1 MVDAPAQLKEALADR
16 YRVEPELGRGG
27 MATVYPAYDLKHERR
42 VALKVLDSAF
52 ASSLFAERFLAEIKT
67 TARLQHP
74 HILPLYDSGEAAGQL
89 FYVMPLIDGL
99 TLRERIQRDTQMP
112 LDEAT
117 RLVLEVA
124 EALAYAHAQG
134 VVHRDIKPENILIAG
149 GHALVLDFGIA
160 RAVTMA
166 GGEHMTEAGMAIG
179 TAAYMSPEQALGA
192 DAIDGR
198 SDIYSLGCVLYE
210 MLAGDPPF
218 KGGSVQAVIGRRF
231 LHTAPSVA
239 AKRATVP
246 YRIDVVIRTAMA
258 RDPRDRYESAA
269 RFADALAG
277 ARATPHN
284 GDETQKSIAVLPF
297 VNMNRDPDTE
307 FFSDGIT
314 EDILNALVRLP
325 GVRVIART
333 SSFAFKGKNADIRE
347 IGEQLGAGMVLE
359 GSVRKSGNQLRITAQ
374 LIDAGSGHHLWS
386 ERYDREMKDVFE
398 VQDEITAAI
407 RDALSEKLLGLGL
420 AESQAKPAID
430 AESYELFLRGRFFM
444 AKRPEGMQKG
454 MELLGQVVERAP
466 GYAPAY
472 AELASAHMILTMFGA
487 MPPRLAAPKVRE
499 LAQAALMLDP
509 SLARAH
515 AELGNVAFWFDW
527 DWLAARKHY
536 ERAVALDPHDPWVNA
551 LLGHYLSSLGH
562 HEEAIAQCE
571 RAKSLDPL
579 NPAIS
584 VSLAL
589 AHFLAL
595 RHEDAI
601 AVCDRSIEQDP
612 TYSEAHRVKGAALR
626 ELGRFSDAVAPT
638 DAAVLFSGSHPW
650 AMGLN
655 GMLHAAAGRV
665 DAARA
670 VVQEMITRH
679 ETSTTPPFVPPLA
692 IALVFGQLKDA
703 NAYFDWMERS
713 LEARDGWL
721 VMMRVDPSFD
731 ALQDDPRHVELVKR
745 IGIPEWGGVPIN
757 TPHSGLSSLPS

>member
-1 MVDAPAQLKEALADR
+1 
-16 YRVEPELGRGG
+16 
-27 MATVYPAYDLKHERR
+27 
-42 VALKVLDSAF
+42 
-52 ASSLFAERFLAEIKT
+52 
-67 TARLQHP
+67 
-74 HILPLYDSGEAAGQL
+74 
-89 FYVMPLIDGL
+89 
-99 TLRERIQRDTQMP
+99 
-112 LDEAT
+112 
-117 RLVLEVA
+117 
-124 EALAYAHAQG
+124 
-134 VVHRDIKPENILIAG
+134 
-149 GHALVLDFGIA
+149 
-160 RAVTMA
+160 
-166 GGEHMTEAGMAIG
+166 
-179 TAAYMSPEQALGA
+179 
-192 DAIDGR
+192 
-198 SDIYSLGCVLYE
+198 
-210 MLAGDPPF
+210 
-218 KGGSVQAVIGRRF
+218 
-231 LHTAPSVA
+231 
-239 AKRATVP
+239 
-246 YRIDVVIRTAMA
+246 
-258 RDPRDRYESAA
+258 
-269 RFADALAG
+269 
-277 ARATPHN
+277 
-284 GDETQKSIAVLPF
+284 
-297 VNMNRDPDTE
+297 
-307 FFSDGIT
+307 
-314 EDILNALVRLP
+314 
-325 GVRVIART
+325 
-333 SSFAFKGKNADIRE
+333 
-347 IGEQLGAGMVLE
+347 
-359 GSVRKSGNQLRITAQ
+359 
-374 LIDAGSGHHLWS
+374 
-386 ERYDREMKDVFE
+386 
-398 VQDEITAAI
+398 
-407 RDALSEKLLGLGL
+407 
-420 AESQAKPAID
+420 
-430 AESYELFLRGRFFM
+430 
-444 AKRPEGMQKG
+444 MQKG

-472 AELASAHMILTMFGA
+472 AELASAQMILTMFGA

-499 LAQAALMLDP
+499 LAQTALMLDP

-626 ELGRFSDAVAPT
+626 ELGRFGGAVAPT

-655 GMLHAAAGRV
+655 GMLHAAAGHV

-731 ALQDDPRHVELVKR
+731 ALQDDPRHVELVRR
-745 IGIPEWGGVPIN
+745 IGIPEGGV
-757 TPHSGLSSLPS
+757 SPSIRRTVA